1 MRLTGF
7 YFSGFT
13 GTDAAGPQM
22 ESAMNMME
30 LDGLASDIDA
40 LFGIAGLKEDLM
52 DVVMLGGS
60 AGVSVVA
67 GELLFSKVPVIRDQP
82 MWVKALA
89 AVALGAGGGI
99 AIGRFAPQFKAV
111 GAGVAAGLVGWG
123 VAQGIR
129 MGASKAGMSLGQVS
143 DRDLLLGMGAIDNDI
158 NVTDYRP
165 VPGQTNGLGGDS
177 VTDYRPI
184 PGQTDGLGQ
193 AGDVTISD
201 VQPMPGVNGRDGYLS
216 ALVA

>member
-1 MRLTGF
+1 
-7 YFSGFT
+7 
-13 GTDAAGPQM
+13 
-22 ESAMNMME
+22 MNMME

-82 MWVKALA
+82 MWVKAIA

-99 AIGRFAPQFKAV
+99 AIGRFAPQFKAI

-129 MGASKAGMSLGQVS
+129 MGANKAGMPLGQVS

-158 NVTDYRP
+158 NVTDFRP

-193 AGDVTISD
+193 AGDVTISEM
-201 VQPMPGVNGRDGYLS
+201 QPMPGVNGRDGYLS